1 MIPLYNKA
9 RHIEKTIRSVLDQ
22 TFVNY
27 EVIVINDGSTDNS
40 TEKVKQFKDPRI
52 KLINI
57 SNHGVAFARNTGLCF
72 SRGQYIAFL
81 DADDIW
87 LPQYLEKEYK
97 QIQKYPNNGF
107 YCSRYI
113 IQRDNR
119 EELSTE
125 NYSNGIIGTFWNVL
139 KEKYDIVWTSATIVE
154 RKYIDE
160 TSLFPL
166 KDEVGED
173 LGLWAEIAIT
183 HPYIVYCDEPLVAYI
198 RNSQNNA
205 RQRTKILYP
214 STFFNLI
221 DHEIKNNKHND
232 SELDSMLYKRDKK
245 MMVYVLSLI
254 VNRKKSAA
262 RNCLKNWNNK
272 YFKAYKII
280 LDFMLLLP
288 NAVNKKIY
296 YLAVK
301 NT

>member
-1 MIPLYNKA
+1 MRL
-9 RHIEKTIRSVLDQ
+9 
-22 TFVNY
+22 
-27 EVIVINDGSTDNS
+27 IVAIYH
-40 TEKVKQFKDPRI
+40 
-52 KLINI
+52 I
-57 SNHGVAFARNTGLCF
+57 SNLGVAFARNTGLCF

-183 HPYIVYCDEPLVAYI
+183 HPHIVYCDEPLVAYI

-221 DHEIKNNKHND
+221 DHEIKNNKNND

-245 MMVYVLSLI
+245 MMVHVLSLI
-254 VNRKKSAA
+254 VNRKKIAA

-280 LDFMLLLP
+280 LDFMLLCCQML
-288 NAVNKKIY
+288 
-296 YLAVK
+296 
-301 NT
+301 